1 MRGTITYVDFCYY
14 FFPCICLHPHVAEKA
29 TLPPDEKIISAFV
42 HHFAPADPG
51 GVVTGTDQLIEILK
65 RLPSLSTEEHVE
77 TVAAQLRRHESGAAF
92 SSEDQAV
99 IAYVDEA
106 VTEVLTQT
114 DLDFKIES
122 FIRGVAPHLA
132 AVALTDG
139 LHAVTSPNRFFDLID
154 LLIEECIG
162 WSEDLGILGQQFMD
176 KVQATVSGF
185 SSGRL
190 DAGECI
196 DELQAVFRQEAPLF
210 KKLEDRLCDRELHV
224 LAGKKAQFFSTLLLN
239 REMSGQQLPL
249 FIIFM
254 LQGPWFEFLRRV
266 YIEYGEASKEWRNVQ
281 KMTEAMVWSLQPG
294 RDSGKRTSI
303 IQSLPASIRSMCDK
317 APFDTKQVVASLAD
331 LEGEYES
338 IQAGEASDPCDFEL
352 LETDETM
359 ALALQEASRDAVKT
373 IRAMPTDQWFLHD
386 DPKEP
391 DEKVARIK
399 LILNWEDTEQL
410 LLTNHNR
417 RKVVH
422 MSYSEMINHLDSGVL
437 KKLSPLRSA
446 SETFRVHLMT
456 VLKKVSDQNKKEKQI
471 QEQEQRK
478 SVSREYN
485 SQRKKDLV
493 AQLKLLEQ
501 LAERKKKRAM
511 VLRHKA
517 RKKQKAAEGM
527 VSSLKQDA
535 WVKLPIMEGTLTPCK
550 LVAIISAAD
559 KYIFANRAGLRVAE
573 YTGSQLAHMIVTEN
587 SEILDTGAEFEIAL
601 ATVVSGLREDRH
613 KSYDELTGDT
623 G

>member
-1 MRGTITYVDFCYY
+1 
-14 FFPCICLHPHVAEKA
+14 VAEKA

-92 SSEDQAV
+92 
-99 IAYVDEA
+99 
-106 VTEVLTQT
+106 
-114 DLDFKIES
+114 
-122 FIRGVAPHLA
+122 
-132 AVALTDG
+132 
-139 LHAVTSPNRFFDLID
+139 
-154 LLIEECIG
+154 
-162 WSEDLGILGQQFMD
+162 
-176 KVQATVSGF
+176 
-185 SSGRL
+185 
-190 DAGECI
+190 
-196 DELQAVFRQEAPLF
+196 
-210 KKLEDRLCDRELHV
+210 
-224 LAGKKAQFFSTLLLN
+224 
-239 REMSGQQLPL
+239 
-249 FIIFM
+249 
-254 LQGPWFEFLRRV
+254 
-266 YIEYGEASKEWRNVQ
+266 
-281 KMTEAMVWSLQPG
+281 
-294 RDSGKRTSI
+294 
-303 IQSLPASIRSMCDK
+303 IQSLPASFRSMCDK
-317 APFDTKQVVASLAD
+317 APFDTKQVVASLTD

-422 MSYSEMINHLDSGVL
+422 MSYGEMINHLDSGVL
-437 KKLSPLRSA
+437 KKLSLLRSA